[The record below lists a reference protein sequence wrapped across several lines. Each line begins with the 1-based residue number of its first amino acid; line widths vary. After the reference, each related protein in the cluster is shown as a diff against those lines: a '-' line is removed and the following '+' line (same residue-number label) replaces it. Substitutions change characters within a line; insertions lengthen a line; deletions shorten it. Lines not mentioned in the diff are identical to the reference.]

1 MSHLAT
7 ITQRP
12 SHYAAA
18 LHGKIVLPEHGAYD
32 VSRRAWNLAVDQ
44 RPAAIVFAETTE
56 DVVSAILFAAQH
68 GQRIAPQ
75 GTGHNADPLGPLE
88 DTILLKTERMREIT
102 IEPVTRTARVEAGAV
117 WLDVV
122 EAAAKHGMATLAGSS
137 PDVGV
142 IGYALGGGVSF
153 LGRRYGLASN
163 HVRAIELVTA
173 DGQQLRVDAEHQ
185 SEMFWAL
192 RGGGGSFGVVTA
204 IELQLFPITHAYA
217 GHLWYPIERG
227 CEVLHAWRQLT
238 AGRDLPDELTTVGR
252 FLNLPPA
259 PEIPDPIR
267 GQSFVIVEAYHIGN
281 PAQADELLAPLRR
294 LGPINDTMAKV
305 PMPALSHLH
314 MDPPHPV
321 PGAGDGMMLAEL
333 PSDAVNRFVQTAGEQ
348 AAFPLLSVE
357 LRHLEG
363 ELGRRRLDGGA
374 LSSIDAAYALY
385 AVGMAPIPE
394 MALAARAQIT
404 ALKQAMAPWK
414 APHMYLNFAETSIDP
429 ASLWD
434 TDAYDRL

>member
-1 MSHLAT
+1 
-7 ITQRP
+7 
-12 SHYAAA
+12 
-18 LHGKIVLPEHGAYD
+18 
-32 VSRRAWNLAVDQ
+32 
-44 RPAAIVFAETTE
+44 
-56 DVVSAILFAAQH
+56 
-68 GQRIAPQ
+68 
-75 GTGHNADPLGPLE
+75 
-88 DTILLKTERMREIT
+88 
-102 IEPVTRTARVEAGAV
+102 
-117 WLDVV
+117 
-122 EAAAKHGMATLAGSS
+122 
-137 PDVGV
+137 
-142 IGYALGGGVSF
+142 
-153 LGRRYGLASN
+153 
-163 HVRAIELVTA
+163 
-173 DGQQLRVDAEHQ
+173 
-185 SEMFWAL
+185 
-192 RGGGGSFGVVTA
+192 
-204 IELQLFPITHAYA
+204 
-217 GHLWYPIERG
+217 
-227 CEVLHAWRQLT
+227 EVLHAWRQLT

-321 PGAGDGMMLAEL
+321 PGAGDGMLLAEL

-348 AAFPLLSVE
+348 AAFPLMSVE
-357 LRHLEG
+357 LRHLQG

-385 AVGMAPIPE
+385 AVGMAPTPE

-404 ALKQAMAPWK
+404 ALTQAMAPWK
-414 APHMYLNFAETSIDP
+414 APHMYLNFAETSTDP

-434 TDAYDRL
+434 TDAYDRLREIKTATDPEDRIRSNHPVPSA